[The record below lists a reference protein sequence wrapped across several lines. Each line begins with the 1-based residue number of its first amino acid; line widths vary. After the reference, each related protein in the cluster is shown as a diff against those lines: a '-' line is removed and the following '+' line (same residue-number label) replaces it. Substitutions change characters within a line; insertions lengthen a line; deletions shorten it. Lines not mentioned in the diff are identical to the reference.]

1 MKPRNIKD
9 KTTLFNTTQGIKE
22 RKEAQMPPKQN
33 LILPLFWVHLKGE
46 TPLLATYPV
55 SLDDIRAWLST
66 TKSMDSKKFRG
77 MG

>member
-1 MKPRNIKD
+1 MKRSSN
-9 KTTLFNTTQGIKE
+9 
-22 RKEAQMPPKQN
+22 ASKQN